1 MSEQDTTPPALPP
14 APPPPPPP
22 APVPQ
27 AAPQVPLPDAHG
39 AGWQALP
46 PRARTMFLLVAGLS
60 GLIPVVP
67 VASVLFTA
75 LDEWTLQSRVF
86 LVGAIA
92 LVVVGFALWLGNK
105 RYTHTAWKLDDD
117 GFAVHRGRLWQTHT
131 HVPASRV
138 QHLDLK
144 RGPIERHYGLA
155 TLVLH
160 TAGTRLN
167 AVQVSG
173 MEDADAES
181 LREYFSH
188 LIDRHGDDDTD
199 A

>member
-1 MSEQDTTPPALPP
+1 MSDLDTTPPALPP
-14 APPPPPPP
+14 AEP
-22 APVPQ
+22 AP
-27 AAPQVPLPDAHG
+27 AAPAPRPVPAAPLPEAHG

-46 PRARTMFLLVAGLS
+46 PRAKGMFLLVAGLS

-67 VASVLFTA
+67 IGSVLFGVLDDWSIPARLALVASV
-75 LDEWTLQSRVF
+75 
-86 LVGAIA
+86 A
-92 LVVVGFALWLGNK
+92 LVVMGVALWLGAK
-105 RYTHTAWKLDDD
+105 RYTHTAWKLDVD
-117 GFAVHRGRLWQTHT
+117 GFAVRRGRLWQTHT

-144 RGPIERHYGLA
+144 RGPIERRYGLA

-167 AVQVSG
+167 AVQLSG
-173 MEDADAES
+173 MEDADAEA
-181 LREYFSH
+181 LRDHFSR
-188 LIDRHGDDDTD
+188 LTDRHDDDELD